1 MLSLNRIDFLQEK
14 QCDLGLIMLIFF
26 GTLYITTFKKLP
38 TIDPKI
44 KRKGIKR
51 VSGKEFTLLPPAL
64 LRLSVL

>member
-51 VSGKEFTLLPPAL
+51 VSGKELTLLPPAL